1 MNCSADL
8 NTAVKQMRGP
18 FLKTATCLF
27 AVAVLAGCSKKEK
40 GTEAAAPNEAPA
52 EASAPA
58 APTARAAAQPAS
70 STPEV
75 EALPGQNA
83 VRSALKAKNYSGA
96 VTQLLAIKN
105 GLPAEM
111 WTTYTD
117 FYSEVRNTLIEEG
130 QKDPNAAQALM
141 MLRAGTAGR

>member
-1 MNCSADL
+1 M
-8 NTAVKQMRGP
+8 TRR
-18 FLKTATCLF
+18 FLKSATCVF
-27 AVAVLAGCSKKEK
+27 TVAAVLSACSKKEK
-40 GTEAAAPNEAPA
+40 GTEPAAATEAPP
-52 EASAPA
+52 ETSAPA
-58 APTARAAAQPAS
+58 APAASAVAQPAS

-96 VTQLLAIKN
+96 VTQLLAMKN

-117 FYSEVRNTLIEEG
+117 FYSEVRNTLMEDA